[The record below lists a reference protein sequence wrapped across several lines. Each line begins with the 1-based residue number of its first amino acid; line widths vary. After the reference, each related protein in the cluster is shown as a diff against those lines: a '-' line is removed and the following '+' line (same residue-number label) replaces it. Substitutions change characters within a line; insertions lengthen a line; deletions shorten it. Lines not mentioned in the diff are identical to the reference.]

1 MCPLTPQLQLS
12 RDIEDCLV
20 AQNLRGMAQVQ
31 KALQPG
37 YVYRAAKQLFAAQ
50 EQILIATGFPV
61 AGTFETD
68 GPVGAMAL
76 YQVLTTLGKEV
87 KLICADPLYRKIAE
101 DYNCMPLPL
110 NDVVGA
116 HQQAQAYYHHH
127 RVSCVLAIERP
138 GLNARG
144 RYTNMRGE
152 DISSGCASFDPY
164 MTLAPCPTLAI
175 GDGGNEIGMG
185 KVSEALEQLAITPS
199 VTSCDELVV
208 ADVSNWGAYGLI
220 AFLGLWQQQDLLG
233 DIDSPALLRYCSEL
247 GSVDGV
253 TLRNELTED
262 SLDASHGQGII
273 NQLRQLTGFLPQEN
287 EETP

>member
-1 MCPLTPQLQLS
+1 
-12 RDIEDCLV
+12 
-20 AQNLRGMAQVQ
+20 
-31 KALQPG
+31 
-37 YVYRAAKQLFAAQ
+37 
-50 EQILIATGFPV
+50 
-61 AGTFETD
+61 
-68 GPVGAMAL
+68 
-76 YQVLTTLGKEV
+76 
-87 KLICADPLYRKIAE
+87 
-101 DYNCMPLPL
+101 MPLPL

-138 GLNARG
+138 GLNAQG